1 MVVNATFNNI
11 SVDPKCL
18 QKDHVRTPAS
28 SITKTGR
35 HEIAEILL
43 KVALISFQLIFK
55 NTNVG
60 PLYQESG
67 APGFITGFLWDSCCS
82 IFNFLFLRRF
92 TDSDYP
98 FGIIKFF

>member
-1 MVVNATFNNI
+1 VTCDSSVV
-11 SVDPKCL
+11 S
-18 QKDHVRTPAS
+18 TPAS

-60 PLYQESG
+60 PLYQEWVGSRY
-67 APGFITGFLWDSCCS
+67 S
-82 IFNFLFLRRF
+82 N
-92 TDSDYP
+92 P
-98 FGIIKFF
+98 FFQY